1 MSNPISVTI
10 KNKINQGRV
19 LNWLGQGQKWIDGNG
34 TIEIDYEPWSCADRR
49 QQLEMVAALTSDAI
63 ELTLHVT
70 DSTGKVIDIAYD
82 PAVCVGRRAPAPAV
96 QKPAAPITRVEETAK
111 VVARDQ
117 KSHIIVTGKPNEDAL
132 NMGFTAK
139 DVIPPTAEEHKDGVG
154 FTASTPG
161 GDGVVTPVSDANFV
175 KKADNA
181 EATIAEEFDLLMSD
195 KKYSDAM
202 QLLKDTFG
210 EDKITFSLRTMK
222 QYKTYAAIV
231 EHFKLA

>member
-49 QQLEMVAALTSDAI
+49 QQLELVAALTSNAV
-63 ELTLHVT
+63 ELTLHVMN
-70 DSTGKVIDIAYD
+70 SAGKVIDIDYD
-82 PAVCVGRRAPAPAV
+82 PAVCIGRRAPVEVKKAEAPAKV
-96 QKPAAPITRVEETAK
+96 VEETAK
-111 VVARDQ
+111 VVTRDQ

-139 DVIPPTAEEHKDGVG
+139 EVTPPTAEEHNDGVG
-154 FTASTPG
+154 FTPTTPG
-161 GDGVVTPVSDANFV
+161 ADGVVTPVSDANFV
-175 KKADNA
+175 KTESEAESTIADEFDMLMSAKKYA
-181 EATIAEEFDLLMSD
+181 EAF
-195 KKYSDAM
+195 

-210 EDKITFSLRTMK
+210 EDKITFSQRTMK
-222 QYKTYAAIV
+222 TYKTYAAIV